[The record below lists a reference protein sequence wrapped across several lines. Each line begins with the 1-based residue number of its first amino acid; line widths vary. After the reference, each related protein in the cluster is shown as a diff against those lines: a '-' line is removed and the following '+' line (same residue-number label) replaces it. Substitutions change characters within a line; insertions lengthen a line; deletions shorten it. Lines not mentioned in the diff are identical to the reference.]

1 MNLYQKR
8 FEIRFTKNK
17 DELIESQ
24 RLRHKIFIDEIC
36 DSNKKIVESRIEKDK
51 FDDYYKHLI
60 IIDHQDPTLHP
71 KGKIIGVTRVM
82 LSDEIHEDKGFY
94 CSQEFNLTPIIA
106 TQKKCIEIGRT
117 CIDPRYRNT
126 LILHYLWI
134 EIGAFCSNNGVE
146 LLFGVASF
154 KGNSVNKIS
163 MALSFIHYEY
173 LAPAEIR
180 PKALKDGFI
189 AMNIIQKNAID
200 KFNALK
206 QMPNLLKSYLRFGAK
221 VGEGA
226 FIDKELNTI
235 DILVIVDVL
244 NMIKKYK
251 VYYEKK

>member
-24 RLRHKIFIDEIC
+24 RLRHKIFIDEIGA
-36 DSNKKIVESRIEKDK
+36 SNKKIAESRIEKDK

-60 IIDHQDPTLHP
+60 IIDHKDSTLYP
-71 KGKIIGVTRVM
+71 KGKIVGVTRLM
-82 LSDEIHEDKGFY
+82 LSDEIHQAKGFY
-94 CSQEFNLTPIIA
+94 SSQEFNLSPILL
-106 TQKKCIEIGRT
+106 TQKKCLEIGRT
-117 CIDPRYRNT
+117 CIDPIYRNT

-134 EIGAFCSNNGVE
+134 EIGAFCSNNDVE

-154 KGNSVNKIS
+154 RGNNVNKIS
-163 MALSFIHYEY
+163 TALSFIHHEY
-173 LAPAEIR
+173 LAPSEIR

-189 AMNIIQKNAID
+189 AMNIIQKSAIN
-200 KFNALK
+200 KLNALK
-206 QMPNLLKSYLRFGAK
+206 QMPSLLKSYLRLGAK

-235 DILVIVDVL
+235 DILIIVDVL
-244 NMIKKYK
+244 NMTKKYK

>member
-24 RLRHKIFIDEIC
+24 RLRHKIFIDEIVA
-36 DSNKKIVESRIEKDK
+36 SNKKKAKSRIEKDK

-60 IIDHQDPTLHP
+60 IIDHKDPTLYP
-71 KGKIIGVTRVM
+71 KGKIVGVTRIM
-82 LSDEIHEDKGFY
+82 LSDEIHKEIGFY
-94 CSQEFNLTPIIA
+94 SSQEFNLSPIIS
-106 TQKKCIEIGRT
+106 TQKKCLEIGRT
-117 CIDPRYRNT
+117 CIDPSYRNT

-134 EIGAFCSNNGVE
+134 EIGAFCSKNDVE

-154 KGNSVNKIS
+154 RGNNVKKIS
-163 MALSFIHYEY
+163 MALSFIHHEY
-173 LAPAEIR
+173 LAPSEMR

-189 AMNIIQKNAID
+189 AMNIIQKSAIN
-200 KFNALK
+200 KLNALK
-206 QMPNLLKSYLRFGAK
+206 QMPSLLKSYLRLGAK

-235 DILVIVDVL
+235 DILIIVDVL
-244 NMIKKYK
+244 KMTKKYK